1 MMFQHLITE
10 NGLVVEMG
18 QYGLDDTDIV
28 FIKEQIAGPLQSE
41 LASQRD
47 SVWLIKCKISFPVLT
62 DFGLCG
68 LTTGSLFILQD
79 WPYDGRPEY
88 KSFLYEVYIRD
99 FMYILHVCINCS
111 PTCAVFS

>member
-47 SVWLIKCKISFPVLT
+47 SVWLINCKISFPVLT

-88 KSFLYEVYIRD
+88 KSFLYEVYTI
-99 FMYILHVCINCS
+99 
-111 PTCAVFS
+111 